1 MNRTKKTSIIITRII
16 FVLLLILATFAGG
29 TYFGITHRNA
39 IGDLKDIFANRQLLI
54 RNYFDSDEVSIDV
67 IEIDIKNKHYER
79 LKSKR
84 GIALTREVLI
94 SSSDDYV
101 PAKITLN
108 DTVYKVKLRI
118 KGIFSDHWK
127 DESKWSLKVK
137 LKGQQLLFG
146 LKEFNLNIPESRGL
160 LNEWYFEE
168 LLAYNGL
175 IHTYYDFIEVHINES
190 NMGLYA
196 LEAGFDENLLRFNG
210 REFGPI
216 LSFDKELLYH
226 NFSGNYHRTFEEG
239 HLRMDT
245 RKTKSDTAYFRHY
258 KAAVSLI
265 NNYRRQ
271 KITASKVFDVG
282 KTAKLLALAELL
294 GSHHHVQLHNVK
306 FYYDPETS
314 LFEPIA
320 NDVFIRSTQY
330 SGPTLNLLSREKNI
344 GNQAP
349 FPLTW
354 ERFLFLDTLFCRSY
368 IEALNEIAD
377 TNYLDVF
384 FEQNAEKAK
393 LKHLIL
399 NKHYPFYLFKERE
412 TIYYNQTRIKE
423 ILNPIKCINAYY
435 EKASGDTI
443 TVAIVNQN
451 VLPINI
457 LGMRYKESLFF
468 PVIGTQTIL
477 GDVIPNTV
485 NYVYIMFKV
494 PPAIVWREK
503 MLRKIE
509 IEYQLFA
516 TENILKSKIYPFSYL
531 PSGN

>member
-1 MNRTKKTSIIITRII
+1 MTRTKKTNTIITRIAL
-16 FVLLLILATFAGG
+16 VLLLTLVTFAGG

-39 IGDLKDIFANRQLLI
+39 IGDLKDIFASRQLLI
-54 RNYFDSDEVSIDV
+54 ANFFDSDEVRINM
-67 IEIDIKNKHYER
+67 IEIDIKDKHYKR

-84 GIALTREVLI
+84 AIALKREVLI
-94 SSSDDYV
+94 SSSTDYV
-101 PAKITLN
+101 PAKITFN
-108 DTVYKVKLRI
+108 DTVYKAKLRI

-137 LKGQQLLFG
+137 LKGQRLLFG
-146 LKEFNLNIPESRGL
+146 LKEFNLYIPESRGL
-160 LNEWYFEE
+160 LNEWYFKE

-175 IHTYYDFIEVHINES
+175 IHSYYDFMEVITNGS

-196 LEAGFDENLLRFNG
+196 IEADFDDNLLRYNG

-226 NFSGNYHRTFEEG
+226 NFSGNYNRTFEQG
-239 HLRMDT
+239 YLRLDT
-245 RKTKSDTAYFRHY
+245 RKTKSDTAYFNQY
-258 KAAVSLI
+258 KAAVSLLD
-265 NNYRRQ
+265 NYRKQ
-271 KITASKVFDVG
+271 KIAASEVFDVR

-294 GSHHHVQLHNVK
+294 GDYHHIQLHNVK

-320 NDVFIRSTQY
+320 NDVLIRSIRY
-330 SGPTLNLLSREKNI
+330 SESTLKLLSREKNI
-344 GNQAP
+344 ANQTP
-349 FPLTW
+349 FQLTW

-368 IEALNEIAD
+368 IEALNEISD
-377 TNYLDVF
+377 VNYLDVF
-384 FEQNAEKAK
+384 FEQKAEKAK

-399 NKHYPFYLFKERE
+399 NKHYPFYLFKEHE
-412 TIYYNQTRIKE
+412 TFYYNQSRIKE

-435 EKASGDTI
+435 EKASRDTI
-443 TVAIVNQN
+443 TVAIINHN

-457 LGMRYKESLFF
+457 LGIRYKESLFF

-485 NYVYIMFKV
+485 NFIYFMFQV
-494 PPAIVWREK
+494 PPAIVWRET
-503 MLRKIE
+503 MLQNME

-516 TENILKSKIYPFSYL
+516 TENILRSKIYPFSYL